1 MNTVK
6 NTKHIEVLSEHQIEK
21 VCGGVNFGTG
31 TGGLFGIANVSAA
44 LRLAGGL
51 GLIYQS
57 GKLGWDIGSYGY
69 SAYSRYKYS
78 TR

>member
-1 MNTVK
+1 MKQPKCSNKIVELELTRLENV
-6 NTKHIEVLSEHQIEK
+6 V
-21 VCGGVNFGTG
+21 GGVSFGTG
-31 TGGLFGIANVSAA
+31 TGGLFGTASVSAA

-51 GLIYQS
+51 GLIYQA

>member
-1 MNTVK
+1 MNTLK
-6 NTKHIEVLSEHQIEK
+6 NNQRIEELNGQQLEK

-31 TGGLFGIANVSAA
+31 AGGLFSIANVSSA
-44 LRLAGGL
+44 LRFAGGL